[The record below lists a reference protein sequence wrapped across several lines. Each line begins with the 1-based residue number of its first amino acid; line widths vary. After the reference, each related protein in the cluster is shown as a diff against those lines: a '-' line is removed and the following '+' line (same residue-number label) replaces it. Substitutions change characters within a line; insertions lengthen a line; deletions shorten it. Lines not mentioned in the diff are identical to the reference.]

1 MDQFG
6 EPFLVSHCPGTSMGH
21 LRTIIWEAFKVTH
34 TLVNQGHV
42 VGDID

>member
-1 MDQFG
+1 
-6 EPFLVSHCPGTSMGH
+6 MGH
-21 LRTIIWEAFKVTH
+21 LSQGTIIWEAFKVTH